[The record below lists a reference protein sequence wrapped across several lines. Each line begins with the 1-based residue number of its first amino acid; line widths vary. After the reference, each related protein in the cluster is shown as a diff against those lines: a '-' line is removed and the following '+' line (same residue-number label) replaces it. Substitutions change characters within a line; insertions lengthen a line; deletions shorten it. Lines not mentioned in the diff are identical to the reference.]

1 MMDAQILA
9 NAKVLPDAIKIELF
23 NENNFKDGNKKFLLF
38 WTLLKFLMLFMSLN
52 SVWNSEKKRE
62 KNLKN

>member
-1 MMDAQILA
+1 MDAQILA

-52 SVWNSEKKRE
+52 SVWNSEKKLE